1 MNGLLQGNR
10 IADLSNYIRKS
21 LTKEG
26 FEARETLQMSKW
38 LLEDLL
44 QKPYVEILINLQQH
58 VSESEILRL
67 HFKLKRIVAQEPIQ
81 YVLGYSWFMG
91 KRFEV
96 NSSVLIPRPETEEL
110 VSQVIQ
116 RVKLRNNGRLIDL
129 GTGSGCIPIVV
140 KDKLPN
146 WQISAVDISEDALVV
161 AESNANTHQVQVE
174 FLRDDI
180 LNMANVHGTFDVIVS
195 NPPYVLKSDQAQMQ
209 KHVLDHEPHLALFVP
224 DTDPCLYY
232 RKIVEWALDHLCA
245 DGSIAFEVHE
255 KYAQSVAEILSN
267 AGFDAEIVKDLQDK
281 DRFVFGTR

>member
-10 IADLSNYIRKS
+10 VADLSNYIKQT

-26 FEARETLQMSKW
+26 FEERETLQMSKW

-44 QKPYVEILINLQQH
+44 QKPYVEILMNLQQH

-67 HFKLKRIVAQEPIQ
+67 HFKLKRIAAKEPIQ

-110 VSQVIQ
+110 VSQVLQ
-116 RVKLRNNGRLIDL
+116 RIKDNGKGRLIDL

-146 WQISAVDISEDALVV
+146 WQISAVDISDEALIV
-161 AESNANTHQVQVE
+161 AQRNANTYQVQVD
-174 FLRDDI
+174 FYGDDI
-180 LNMANVHGTFDVIVS
+180 LNMANVHGVFDVIVS
-195 NPPYVLKSDQAQMQ
+195 NPPYVLMSDQAQMQ
-209 KHVLDHEPHLALFVP
+209 KHVLEHEPHLALFVP

-232 RKIVEWALDHLCA
+232 RKITEWALDHLCA
-245 DGSIAFEVHE
+245 DGLIAFEVHE

-267 AGFDAEIVKDLQDK
+267 GGFDAAIVKDLQDK

>member
-10 IADLSNYIRKS
+10 IADLSNYIKKT

-26 FEARETLQMSKW
+26 FEERETVQMSKW

-67 HFKLKRIVAQEPIQ
+67 HFKLKRLVAREPIQ
-81 YVLGYSWFMG
+81 YGLGYSWFMG

-96 NSSVLIPRPETEEL
+96 SPSVLIPRPETEEL
-110 VSQVIQ
+110 VSQVIE
-116 RVKLRNNGRLIDL
+116 RIKHKNNGRLIDL

-140 KDKLPN
+140 KDKLPF
-146 WQISAVDISEDALVV
+146 WQISAVDISEEALIV
-161 AESNANTHQVQVE
+161 AHRNAKVHEVHVDFQ
-174 FLRDDI
+174 RDDI
-180 LNMANVHGTFDVIVS
+180 LNMANVHGVFEAIAS
-195 NPPYVLKSDQAQMQ
+195 NPPYVLMSDQAQMQ
-209 KHVLDHEPHLALFVP
+209 KHVLEHEPHLALFVP

-232 RKIVEWALDHLCA
+232 RKIVEWALDHLSA
-245 DGSIAFEVHE
+245 DGLIAFEVHE
-255 KYAQSVAEILSN
+255 NYAHSVAEILSN
-267 AGFDAEIVKDLQDK
+267 GGFDAEIVKDLQDK

>member
-10 IADLSNYIRKS
+10 VADLSNYIKQT

-26 FEARETLQMSKW
+26 FEERETLQMSKW

-44 QKPYVEILINLQQH
+44 QKPYVEILMNLQQH

-67 HFKLKRIVAQEPIQ
+67 HFKLKRIAAKEPIQ

-110 VSQVIQ
+110 VSQVLQ
-116 RVKLRNNGRLIDL
+116 RIKDNGKGRLIDL

-146 WQISAVDISEDALVV
+146 WQISAVDISDEALIV
-161 AESNANTHQVQVE
+161 AQRNANTYQVQVD
-174 FLRDDI
+174 FYGDDI
-180 LNMANVHGTFDVIVS
+180 LNMANVHGVFDVIVS
-195 NPPYVLKSDQAQMQ
+195 NPPYVLMSDQAQMQ
-209 KHVLDHEPHLALFVP
+209 KHVLEHEPHLALFVP

-232 RKIVEWALDHLCA
+232 RKITEWALDHLCA
-245 DGSIAFEVHE
+245 DGLIAFEVHE
-255 KYAQSVAEILSN
+255 KYAQSVAEILSKG
-267 AGFDAEIVKDLQDK
+267 GFAVEIVKDLQDK

>member
-10 IADLSNYIRKS
+10 IADLSNYIKQTLS
-21 LTKEG
+21 KEG
-26 FEARETLQMSKW
+26 FEERETVQMLKW

-67 HFKLKRIVAQEPIQ
+67 HFKLKRIVAKEPIQ

-91 KRFEV
+91 KKFEV

-110 VSQVIQ
+110 VSQVLQ
-116 RVKLRNNGRLIDL
+116 RIKDNGKGRLIDL

-146 WQISAVDISEDALVV
+146 WQISAVDISDDALIV
-161 AESNANTHQVQVE
+161 AQRNANTHQVQVD
-174 FLRDDI
+174 FYRDDI
-180 LNMANVHGTFDVIVS
+180 LNVAHVCGVFDVIVS
-195 NPPYVLKSDQAQMQ
+195 NPPYVLMSDQAQMQ
-209 KHVLDHEPHLALFVP
+209 KHVLEHEPHLALFVP

-232 RKIVEWALDHLCA
+232 RKIAEWAVDHLFD
-245 DGSIAFEVHE
+245 DGLIAFEVHE
-255 KYAQSVAEILSN
+255 KYASSVAEILSN
-267 AGFDAEIVKDLQDK
+267 GGFVIEIVKDLQDK